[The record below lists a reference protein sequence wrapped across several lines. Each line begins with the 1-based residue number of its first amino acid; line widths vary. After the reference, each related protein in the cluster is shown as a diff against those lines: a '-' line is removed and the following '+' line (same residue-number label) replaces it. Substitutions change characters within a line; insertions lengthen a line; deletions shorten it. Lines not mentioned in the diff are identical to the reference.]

1 MNGKFLSGLFAVIFF
16 TTAMLFSGWMYMM
29 VISIFNPISFKNAFT
44 VSLIL
49 NAIGLAFNH
58 GRSINKE

>member
-1 MNGKFLSGLFAVIFF
+1 
-16 TTAMLFSGWMYMM
+16 MM
-29 VISIFNPISFKNAFT
+29 VISVFSPISFKNAFT

-58 GRSINKE
+58 GRSMNKE